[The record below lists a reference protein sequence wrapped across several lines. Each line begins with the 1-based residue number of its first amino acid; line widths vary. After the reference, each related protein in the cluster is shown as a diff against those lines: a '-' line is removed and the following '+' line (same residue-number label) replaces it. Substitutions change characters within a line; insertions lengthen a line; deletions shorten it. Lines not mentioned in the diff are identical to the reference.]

1 MWRCRQGQPTKT
13 TQWSGQVRGVGRHG
27 WKQCASAARFWFSQ
41 TRRDVLRCGRAS
53 QQDFSHPPTRR
64 ETVAT
69 YWTKRISVD
78 PEAHELLTRLSR
90 QGKSAAAS
98 QCCIDSSRSCGLE
111 TEHLVL
117 LRIWSDS
124 HLHNTKENCEHN
136 PSWLKLSKLGYPAAL
151 RMS

>member
-1 MWRCRQGQPTKT
+1 MAVQARPAEKNNPVERPGPRCGK
-13 TQWSGQVRGVGRHG
+13 
-27 WKQCASAARFWFSQ
+27 ARMETMCFCSKILVSQ